1 MTLTDIATYVCN
13 LVNKTDDTSKT
24 RCKEFIRQHH
34 ENVINSG
41 LWRET
46 IEVEQTTLPF
56 DGRVTQ
62 IILDDGGTGYTSAP
76 TVSFTGGGGSGAT
89 ANSEIGGGAVTK
101 IYIQNPGT
109 GFTSAPTISL
119 TGGAGSGASAT
130 VIVDSWAD
138 EMVCP
143 QQFETILGVSYNEA
157 NLLPTQLIT
166 QFMVNPD
173 SFKND
178 ADSAQ
183 FSVIDSSG
191 INFNPNYGAIEF
203 LSSDSSDNGK
213 KITIVGELSGQE
225 LTMQKETVTL
235 ASSVTTTNVW
245 SAIHSLSKE
254 TTTGHVQV
262 RNPLVPTSDYFFW
275 PEWENVSKFQRV
287 KFFDRPKYDSSAPIN
302 LYIVGKKKIR
312 PMVSDYDTPM
322 VNGIDNVLIHFATG
336 DMLKRSRQF
345 GKAQLEHQQAN
356 ALMQVARDQENNQ
369 SAKEVRLI
377 PDVYGM
383 GYTRNDFGF

>member
-34 ENVINSG
+34 ENVINSA

-46 IEVEQTTLPF
+46 LDVEQTTLPF

-62 IILDDGGTGYTSAP
+62 IILDDGGSGYTSAP
-76 TVSFTGGGGSGAT
+76 TVGFTGGGGSSAS
-89 ANSEIGGGAVTK
+89 ASAEIGGGAVTK
-101 IYIQNPGT
+101 VYIQNPGINY
-109 GFTSAPTISL
+109 TSAPTVTF
-119 TGGAGSGASAT
+119 TGGAGTGAKAT
-130 VIVDSWAD
+130 AIADSWAD

-166 QFMVNPD
+166 QFMTNPD
-173 SFKND
+173 SFKTD

-191 INFNPNYGAIEF
+191 INFDPAYGAIEF
-203 LSSDSSDNGK
+203 MSSDSADNGK
-213 KITIVGELSGQE
+213 QITIVGELAGQE
-225 LTMQKETVTL
+225 LTLQKETVTL
-235 ASSVTTTNVW
+235 ASSVITTESW
-245 SAIHSLSKE
+245 SAVHSLSKE
-254 TTTGHVQV
+254 TTTGYVQV
-262 RNPLVPTSDYFFW
+262 RNPSVASDYFFW

-287 KFFDRPKYDSSAPIN
+287 KFFDRPKYDASSPVN
-302 LYIVGKKKIR
+302 LYVVGKKKIR
-312 PMVSDYDTPM
+312 PMVGDYDTPM
-322 VNGIDNVLIHFATG
+322 VSGIDNVLIHFATG

-345 GKAQLEHQQAN
+345 GKAQLEIQQAN

-369 SAKEVRLI
+369 SAKQVRLI

>member
-34 ENVINSG
+34 ENVINSA

-46 IEVEQTTLPF
+46 LDVEQTTLPF
-56 DGRVTQ
+56 DGRLTQ
-62 IILDDGGTGYTSAP
+62 IILDNGGSGYTSAP
-76 TVSFTGGGGSGAT
+76 TIGFTGGGGSSAS
-89 ANSEIGGGAVTK
+89 AAAEIGGGAVTK
-101 IYIQNPGT
+101 IYIQNPGINY
-109 GFTSAPTISL
+109 TSAPTVTF
-119 TGGAGSGASAT
+119 TGGAGTGAKAT
-130 VIVDSWAD
+130 AIADSWAD

-143 QQFETILGVSYNEA
+143 QQFETILGVSYNQA

-166 QFMVNPD
+166 QFMTNPD
-173 SFKND
+173 SFKTD

-191 INFNPNYGAIEF
+191 INFDPAYGAIEF

-213 KITIVGELSGQE
+213 QITIVGELSGQE
-225 LTMQKETVTL
+225 LTLQKETVTL
-235 ASSVTTTNVW
+235 ASSVQTSNSW
-245 SAIHSLSKE
+245 SAVHSLSKE
-254 TTTGHVQV
+254 TTTGYVQV
-262 RNPLVPTSDYFFW
+262 RNPSVTSDYFFW

-287 KFFDRPKYDSSAPIN
+287 KFFDRPKYDASSPVN
-302 LYIVGKKKIR
+302 LYVVGKKKIR

-322 VNGIDNVLIHFATG
+322 VSGIDNVLIHFATG

-345 GKAQLEHQQAN
+345 GKAQLEIQQAN
-356 ALMQVARDQENNQ
+356 SLMQVARDQENNQ

>member
-1 MTLTDIATYVCN
+1 MTLIDIATYVCN

-34 ENVINSG
+34 ENVINSA

-46 IEVEQTTLPF
+46 IDVEQTTLPF
-56 DGRVTQ
+56 DGRLTQ
-62 IILDDGGTGYTSAP
+62 IILDDGGTGYTSTP
-76 TVSFTGGGGSGAT
+76 TVSFTGGGGSGAS
-89 ANSEIGGGAVTK
+89 AGSEIGGGAVSK
-101 IYIQNPGT
+101 IYIINPGT
-109 GFTSAPTISL
+109 GYTSAPTISFDL
-119 TGGAGSGASAT
+119 VSGGSGATAT
-130 VIVDSWAD
+130 AIADSLAD

-143 QQFETILGVSYNEA
+143 QKFETILGVSYNQQ

-166 QFMVNPD
+166 QFMTNPD
-173 SFKND
+173 SFKSD
-178 ADSAQ
+178 ANSAQ

-191 INFNPNYGAIEF
+191 INFNPNCGAIEF
-203 LSSDSSDNGK
+203 MSSDSADNGK
-213 KITIVGELSGQE
+213 QITIIGELAGQE

-235 ASSVTTTNVW
+235 SSSVLTTESW
-245 SAIHSLSKE
+245 SAVHSLSKE

-262 RNPLVPTSDYFFW
+262 RNPLNPSDYFFW

-287 KFFDRPKYDSSAPIN
+287 KFFDRPKYDASSPVN
-302 LYIVGKKKIR
+302 LYIVGKKKIQ

-322 VNGIDNVLIHFATG
+322 VAGIDNVLIHFATG

-345 GKAQLEHQQAN
+345 GKAQLEIQQAN
-356 ALMQVARDQENNQ
+356 GLMQVARDQENNQ

>member
-1 MTLTDIATYVCN
+1 MTLIDIATYVCN

-24 RCKEFIRQHH
+24 RCKEFVRQHH
-34 ENVINSG
+34 ENIINSA

-46 IEVEQTTLPF
+46 IDVEQTTLPF
-56 DGRVTQ
+56 DGRLTQ
-62 IILDDGGTGYTSAP
+62 IILDDGGSGYTSTPA
-76 TVSFTGGGGSGAT
+76 VSFTGGGGSGAT
-89 ANSEIGGGAVTK
+89 ADCEIGGGAVTK
-101 IYIQNPGT
+101 IYIQNAGT
-109 GFTSAPTISL
+109 EFTSAPTVVF
-119 TGGAGSGASAT
+119 TGGVGSGAAAT
-130 VIVDSWAD
+130 AIADSLAD

-143 QQFETILGVSYNEA
+143 QKFETILGVSYNQA

-166 QFMVNPD
+166 QFMTNPD
-173 SFKND
+173 SFKAD

-203 LSSDSSDNGK
+203 MSSDSADNGK
-213 KITIVGELSGQE
+213 QITLVGELAGQE

-235 ASSVTTTNVW
+235 ASSVLTTESW

-254 TTTGHVQV
+254 TTTGYVQV
-262 RNPLVPTSDYFFW
+262 RNPSVTSDYFFW

-287 KFFDRPKYDSSAPIN
+287 KFFERPKYDASSPVN
-302 LYIVGKKKIR
+302 LYIVGKKKIK
-312 PMVSDYDTPM
+312 PMVSNYDTPM
-322 VNGIDNVLIHFATG
+322 VAGIDNVLIHFATG

-345 GKAQLEHQQAN
+345 GKAQLEIQQAN
-356 ALMQVARDQENNQ
+356 NLMQVARDQENNQ

>member
-34 ENVINSG
+34 ENIVNSA

-46 IEVEQTTLPF
+46 LEVEQTTLPF
-56 DGRVTQ
+56 DGRLTQ
-62 IILDDGGTGYTSAP
+62 IILDNGGSGYTSTP

-89 ANSEIGGGAVTK
+89 ADCEIGGGAVTK
-101 IYIQNPGT
+101 VYLQNPGT
-109 GFTSAPTISL
+109 EFTSAPTVVF
-119 TGGAGSGASAT
+119 TGGAGSGATAT
-130 VIVDSWAD
+130 AIADSLAD

-143 QQFETILGVSYNEA
+143 QQFETILGVSYNQA
-157 NLLPTQLIT
+157 NLLPTELIT
-166 QFMVNPD
+166 QFMTNPD
-173 SFKND
+173 SFKSD
-178 ADSAQ
+178 ANSAQ

-191 INFNPNYGAIEF
+191 INFDPAYGAIQF
-203 LSSDSSDNGK
+203 MSSDSSDNGK
-213 KITIVGELSGQE
+213 KITIVGELAGQE

-235 ASSVTTTNVW
+235 ASSVTTTESW

-254 TTTGHVQV
+254 TTTGYVQV
-262 RNPLVPTSDYFFW
+262 RNPLVPSDFFFW

-287 KFFDRPKYDSSAPIN
+287 KFFERPKYDAASPVN

-312 PMVSDYDTPM
+312 PMVSDYDTAM
-322 VNGIDNVLIHFATG
+322 ISGIDNVLIHFATG

-345 GKAQLEHQQAN
+345 GKAQLEIQQAN
-356 ALMQVARDQENNQ
+356 SLMQVARDQENNQ

-377 PDVYGM
+377 PDAYGM

>member
-1 MTLTDIATYVCN
+1 MTLIDIATYVCN

-34 ENVINSG
+34 ENVINSA

-46 IEVEQTTLPF
+46 IDVEQTTLPF
-56 DGRVTQ
+56 DGRLTQ
-62 IILDDGGTGYTSAP
+62 IILDNGGTGYTSTP
-76 TVSFTGGGGSGAT
+76 TISFTGGGGSGAT
-89 ANSEIGGGAVTK
+89 ADCEIGGGAVTK
-101 IYIQNPGT
+101 IYIQNAGT
-109 GFTSAPTISL
+109 GFTSAPTVVF
-119 TGGAGSGASAT
+119 TGGAGSGAAAT
-130 VIVDSWAD
+130 AIADSLAD

-143 QQFETILGVSYNEA
+143 QKFETILGVSYNEQ

-166 QFMVNPD
+166 QFMTNPD
-173 SFKND
+173 SFKSD

-203 LSSDSSDNGK
+203 MSSDSADNGK
-213 KITIVGELSGQE
+213 QITIIGELAGQE

-235 ASSVTTTNVW
+235 ASSVQTTEVW
-245 SAIHSLSKE
+245 SAVHSLSKE
-254 TTTGHVQV
+254 TTTGYVQV
-262 RNPLVPTSDYFFW
+262 RNPSVTSDYFFW

-287 KFFDRPKYDSSAPIN
+287 KFFERPKYDAASPVN
-302 LYIVGKKKIR
+302 LYIVGKKKIQ

-322 VNGIDNVLIHFATG
+322 VAGIDNVLIHFATG
-336 DMLKRSRQF
+336 DMLQRSRQV
-345 GKAQLEHQQAN
+345 GKAQLEIQQAN
-356 ALMQVARDQENNQ
+356 GLMQVARDQENNQ

>member
-1 MTLTDIATYVCN
+1 MTLVDIATYVCN

-24 RCKEFIRQHH
+24 RCKEFVRQHH
-34 ENVINSG
+34 ENVINSA

-46 IEVEQTTLPF
+46 LEVEQTTLPF
-56 DGRVTQ
+56 DGRLTQ
-62 IILDDGGTGYTSAP
+62 IILDNGGSGYTSAP
-76 TVSFTGGGGSGAT
+76 TISFTGGGGSGAT
-89 ANSEIGGGAVTK
+89 AAAEIGGGAVTK
-101 IYIQNPGT
+101 VYIQNPGT
-109 GFTSAPTISL
+109 EYTSAPTVVF
-119 TGGAGSGASAT
+119 TGGAGSDAKATAIASE
-130 VIVDSWAD
+130 WAD

-143 QQFETILGVSYNEA
+143 QAFETILGVSYNQA

-166 QFMVNPD
+166 QFMTNPD
-173 SFKND
+173 SFKAD

-183 FSVIDSSG
+183 FSVISSSG

-203 LSSDSSDNGK
+203 MSSDSTDNGK
-213 KITIVGELSGQE
+213 QITIIGELSGQE

-235 ASSVTTTNVW
+235 ASSVTTTESW
-245 SAIHSLSKE
+245 SAVHSLSKE
-254 TTTGHVQV
+254 TTTGYVQV
-262 RNPLVPTSDYFFW
+262 RNPLVTSDYFFW
-275 PEWENVSKFQRV
+275 PEWENVSKFQRI
-287 KFFDRPKYDSSAPIN
+287 KFFERPRYDAASPVN
-302 LYIVGKKKIR
+302 LYIVGKKKIK

-322 VNGIDNVLIHFATG
+322 VGGIDNVLIHFATG

-345 GKAQLEHQQAN
+345 GKAQLEIQQASS
-356 ALMQVARDQENNQ
+356 LMQVARDQENNQ

>member
-1 MTLTDIATYVCN
+1 MTLIDIATYVCN

-34 ENVINSG
+34 ENVINSA

-46 IEVEQTTLPF
+46 IDIEQTTLPF
-56 DGRVTQ
+56 DGRLTQ
-62 IILDDGGTGYTSAP
+62 IILDNGGTGYTSTP
-76 TVSFTGGGGSGAT
+76 TVSFTGGGGSGAS
-89 ANSEIGGGAVTK
+89 ADCEIGGGAVAK
-101 IYIQNPGT
+101 IYIQNAGT
-109 GFTSAPTISL
+109 GFTSAPTVVF

-130 VIVDSWAD
+130 AIADSLAD
-138 EMVCP
+138 EMICP
-143 QQFETILGVSYNEA
+143 QKFETILGVSYNQQ

-166 QFMVNPD
+166 QFMTNPD
-173 SFKND
+173 SFKSD
-178 ADSAQ
+178 ANSAQ

-203 LSSDSSDNGK
+203 MSSDSADNGK
-213 KITIVGELSGQE
+213 QITIVGELAGQE

-235 ASSVTTTNVW
+235 ASSVLTTESW
-245 SAIHSLSKE
+245 SAVHSLSKE

-262 RNPLVPTSDYFFW
+262 RNPSVVSDFFFW

-287 KFFDRPKYDSSAPIN
+287 KFFDRPKYDASSPVN
-302 LYIVGKKKIR
+302 LYIVGKKKIK

-322 VNGIDNVLIHFATG
+322 VAGIDNVLIHFATG

-345 GKAQLEHQQAN
+345 GKAQLEIQQAN
-356 ALMQVARDQENNQ
+356 GLMQVARDQENNQ

>member
-1 MTLTDIATYVCN
+1 MTLIDIATYVCN

-34 ENVINSG
+34 ENVINSA

-46 IEVEQTTLPF
+46 IDIEQTTLPF
-56 DGRVTQ
+56 DGRLTQ
-62 IILDDGGTGYTSAP
+62 IILDNGGTGYTSTP

-89 ANSEIGGGAVTK
+89 ADCEIGGGAVTK
-101 IYIQNPGT
+101 VYIQNAGT
-109 GFTSAPTISL
+109 EFTSAPTVVF
-119 TGGAGSGASAT
+119 TGGAGSGAAAT
-130 VIVDSWAD
+130 AIADSLAD

-143 QQFETILGVSYNEA
+143 QKFETILGVSYNQQ

-166 QFMVNPD
+166 QFMTNPD
-173 SFKND
+173 SFKAD

-203 LSSDSSDNGK
+203 MSSDSADNGK
-213 KITIVGELSGQE
+213 QITIVGELAGQE

-235 ASSVTTTNVW
+235 SSSVQTTESW
-245 SAIHSLSKE
+245 SAVHSLSKE
-254 TTTGHVQV
+254 TTTGYVQV
-262 RNPLVPTSDYFFW
+262 RNPSVTSDYFFW

-287 KFFDRPKYDSSAPIN
+287 KFFERPRYDAASPVN
-302 LYIVGKKKIR
+302 LYIVGKKKIK

-322 VNGIDNVLIHFATG
+322 VAGIDNVLIHFATG

-345 GKAQLEHQQAN
+345 GKAQLEIQQAN
-356 ALMQVARDQENNQ
+356 GLMQVARDQENNQ

>member
-1 MTLTDIATYVCN
+1 MTLIDIANYVCN
-13 LVNKTDDTSKT
+13 LVNKTDDTSKA

-34 ENVINSG
+34 ENIINSG

-46 IEVEQTTLPF
+46 LDVEQTTLPF
-56 DGRVTQ
+56 DGRITQ

-76 TVSFTGGGGSGAT
+76 TVSFSGGAGSGAT
-89 ANSEIGGGAVTK
+89 AATELGGGAVSRV
-101 IYIQNPGT
+101 YIQNSGS
-109 GFTSAPTISL
+109 GYTSSPTVTF

-130 VIVDSWAD
+130 AVVSELAD

-143 QQFETILGVSYNEA
+143 QKFETILGISYNEQ

-166 QFMVNPD
+166 EFMTDPE

-178 ADSAQ
+178 AHTAQ

-191 INFNPNYGAIEF
+191 INFDPAYGAIEF

-213 KITIVGELSGQE
+213 QITIVGELYGQE

-235 ASSVTTTNVW
+235 ASSVTTTNTW
-245 SAIHSLSKE
+245 SAVHSISKE
-254 TTTGHVQV
+254 TTAGYVQV
-262 RNPLVPTSDYFFW
+262 RSADDSSKYFFW

-287 KFFDRPKYDSSAPIN
+287 KFFDKPNYSADAPVN
-302 LYIVGKKKIR
+302 LYVIGKKKIQ
-312 PMVSDYDTPM
+312 PMVGDYDSAM
-322 VNGIDNVLIHFATG
+322 ISGIDNVLIHFATG

-345 GKAQLEHQQAN
+345 GKAQLEIQQAN
-356 ALMQVARDQENNQ
+356 SLMQVVRDQENNQ
-369 SAKEVRLI
+369 SAKETRLI
-377 PDVYGM
+377 PDAYGM
-383 GYTRNDFGF
+383 GYSRDDFGF

>member
-1 MTLTDIATYVCN
+1 MTLVDIATYVCN

-24 RCKEFIRQHH
+24 RCKEFVRQHH
-34 ENVINSG
+34 ENVINSA

-46 IEVEQTTLPF
+46 LEVEQTTLPF
-56 DGRVTQ
+56 DGRLTQ
-62 IILDDGGTGYTSAP
+62 IILDNGGSGYTSKP
-76 TVSFTGGGGSGAT
+76 GVSFTGGGGSGAS
-89 ANSEIGGGAVTK
+89 ADCEIGGGAVTK
-101 IYIQNPGT
+101 VYIQNPGT
-109 GFTSAPTISL
+109 EFTSAPTVVF
-119 TGGAGSGASAT
+119 TGGAGSGAKAT
-130 VIVDSWAD
+130 AIASEWAD

-143 QQFETILGVSYNEA
+143 QAFETILGVSYNQA

-166 QFMVNPD
+166 QFMTNPD
-173 SFKND
+173 SFKTD

-183 FSVIDSSG
+183 FSVISSSG

-203 LSSDSSDNGK
+203 MSSDSADNGK
-213 KITIVGELSGQE
+213 QITIVGELSGQE

-235 ASSVTTTNVW
+235 ASSVSTTESW
-245 SAIHSLSKE
+245 SAVHSLSKE
-254 TTTGHVQV
+254 TTTGYVQV
-262 RNPLVPTSDYFFW
+262 RNPLVTSDAFFW

-287 KFFDRPKYDSSAPIN
+287 KFFERPRYDASSPVN
-302 LYIVGKKKIR
+302 LYIVGKKKIK

-322 VNGIDNVLIHFATG
+322 VGGIDNVLIHFATG

-345 GKAQLEHQQAN
+345 GKAQLEIQQAN
-356 ALMQVARDQENNQ
+356 SLMQVARDQENNQ

>member
-1 MTLTDIATYVCN
+1 MTLIDIATYVCN

-24 RCKEFIRQHH
+24 RCKEFVRQHH
-34 ENVINSG
+34 ANVINSA

-46 IEVEQTTLPF
+46 IDIEQTTLPF

-76 TVSFTGGGGSGAT
+76 TVSFTGGGGTGAT
-89 ANSEIGGGAVTK
+89 AACEIGGGAVTK
-101 IYIQNPGT
+101 IYIQNAGT
-109 GFTSAPTISL
+109 EFTSAPTVVF
-119 TGGAGSGASAT
+119 TGGAGSGAAAT
-130 VIVDSWAD
+130 AIVDSLAD

-143 QQFETILGVSYNEA
+143 QKFETILGVSYNEA

-166 QFMVNPD
+166 QFMTNPD
-173 SFKND
+173 SFKSD
-178 ADSAQ
+178 ANSAQ

-203 LSSDSSDNGK
+203 MSSDSADNGK
-213 KITIVGELSGQE
+213 QITIVGELAGQE
-225 LTMQKETVTL
+225 LTMLKETVTL
-235 ASSVTTTNVW
+235 SSSAITTESW
-245 SAIHSLSKE
+245 SAVHSLSKE

-262 RNPLVPTSDYFFW
+262 RNPLKTSDYFFW

-287 KFFDRPKYDSSAPIN
+287 KFFDRPKYDASSPVN
-302 LYIVGKKKIR
+302 LYIVGKKKIQ

-322 VNGIDNVLIHFATG
+322 VAGIDNVLIHFATG

-345 GKAQLEHQQAN
+345 GKAQLEIQQAN
-356 ALMQVARDQENNQ
+356 GLMQVARDQENNQ

>member
-13 LVNKTDDTSKT
+13 LVNKTDDTSKA

-34 ENVINSG
+34 ENVINSA

-46 IEVEQTTLPF
+46 LDVEQTTLPF
-56 DGRVTQ
+56 DGRLTQ
-62 IILDDGGTGYTSAP
+62 IILDDGGSGYTSAP
-76 TVSFTGGGGSGAT
+76 TIGFTGGGGSSAS
-89 ANSEIGGGAVTK
+89 AAAEIGGGAVTK
-101 IYIQNPGT
+101 IYIQNPGIDY
-109 GFTSAPTISL
+109 TSAPTVTF
-119 TGGAGSGASAT
+119 TGGAGTGAKAT
-130 VIVDSWAD
+130 AIADSWAD

-143 QQFETILGVSYNEA
+143 QQFETILGVSYNQA

-166 QFMVNPD
+166 QFMTNPD
-173 SFKND
+173 SFKTD

-191 INFNPNYGAIEF
+191 INFDPAYGAIEF
-203 LSSDSSDNGK
+203 MSSDSSDNGK
-213 KITIVGELSGQE
+213 QITIVGELSGQE
-225 LTMQKETVTL
+225 LTLQKETVTL
-235 ASSVTTTNVW
+235 ASSVQTSNSW
-245 SAIHSLSKE
+245 SAVYSLSKE
-254 TTTGHVQV
+254 TTTGYVRV
-262 RNPLVPTSDYFFW
+262 RNPSTMVYFDW

-287 KFFDRPKYDSSAPIN
+287 KFFDRPKYDASSPVN
-302 LYIVGKKKIR
+302 LYVLGKKKIR

-322 VNGIDNVLIHFATG
+322 VSGIDNVLIHFATG

-345 GKAQLEHQQAN
+345 GKAQLEIQQAN
-356 ALMQVARDQENNQ
+356 SLMQVARDQENNQ

-377 PDVYGM
+377 PDVFGM

>member
-34 ENVINSG
+34 ENIINSG

-46 IEVEQTTLPF
+46 IDVEQMTLPY
-56 DGRVTQ
+56 DGRITQ
-62 IILDDGGTGYTSAP
+62 IILDNGGSGYTSAP
-76 TVSFTGGGGSGAT
+76 TVGFSGGAGSSAT
-89 ANSEIGGGAVTK
+89 AACEIGGGAVAK
-101 IYIQNPGT
+101 VYIQNSGS
-109 GFTSAPTISL
+109 GYTSAPTITF
-119 TGGAGSGASAT
+119 TGGAGDGATAT
-130 VIVDSWAD
+130 AIVSELAD

-143 QQFETILGVSYNEA
+143 QKFETILGISYNEQ

-166 QFMVNPD
+166 ELMTDPD
-173 SFKND
+173 SFKKN
-178 ADSAQ
+178 ANTAQ

-191 INFNPNYGAIEF
+191 INFDPAYGAIEF

-213 KITIVGELSGQE
+213 KITIVGELYGQE

-235 ASSVTTTNVW
+235 ASSVTTSNVW
-245 SAIHSLSKE
+245 SAVHSISKE

-262 RNPLVPTSDYFFW
+262 RSATDTSKYFFW

-287 KFFDRPKYDSSAPIN
+287 KFFDKPKYDASDPKN
-302 LYIVGKKKIR
+302 LYVIGKRKTQ
-312 PMVSDYDTPM
+312 PMIGDYDSPM
-322 VNGIDNVLIHFATG
+322 ISGIDNVLIHFATG

-369 SAKEVRLI
+369 SAKQTRLI

-383 GYTRNDFGF
+383 GYSRNDFGF